1 MALDPTARR
10 VLRAYLRAVALAEPL
25 QRELAA
31 RHGVSLGDLYAVR
44 VLARIGEAPMSRFG
58 KELGVP
64 RSTIT
69 NLVDRLERARLVE
82 RAPSATDRRVT
93 LVRLATAGRRA
104 VEDTDLLRR
113 SRVAAR
119 LLALE
124 PAAQATLAE
133 LLERVVAGLSEIPP
147 GPARWAHPRVLPR
160 RGVIESGFPIPT
172 SLPAFSQ
179 LTRVNDCRPASA
191 AVCSGDD

>member
-1 MALDPTARR
+1 MVLDPTQRR

-44 VLARIGEAPMSRFG
+44 VLARIGEAPVSGFG

-82 RAPSATDRRVT
+82 RAPSATDRRIT

-104 VEDTDLLRR
+104 VEDTDFLRR
-113 SRVAAR
+113 SRVAVR

-124 PAAQATLAE
+124 PGAQVLLAE
-133 LLERVVAGLSEIPP
+133 LLEQVIS
-147 GPARWAHPRVLPR
+147 GPAGARAADEEAHR
-160 RGVIESGFPIPT
+160 
-172 SLPAFSQ
+172 
-179 LTRVNDCRPASA
+179 
-191 AVCSGDD
+191 

>member
-1 MALDPTARR
+1 
-10 VLRAYLRAVALAEPL
+10 VFRAYLRAVALAEPL

-44 VLARIGEAPMSRFG
+44 VLARIGQVPMSG
-58 KELGVP
+58 YATELGMP

-82 RAPSATDRRVT
+82 RASSMTDRRVT
-93 LVRLATAGRRA
+93 LVRLATAGRQA
-104 VEDTDLLRR
+104 VEDTDLLVR
-113 SRVAAR
+113 SRVAAH

-133 LLERVVAGLSEIPP
+133 LLERIVAGPSE
-147 GPARWAHPRVLPR
+147 
-160 RGVIESGFPIPT
+160 T
-172 SLPAFSQ
+172 
-179 LTRVNDCRPASA
+179 RPA
-191 AVCSGDD
+191 DDGRARR

>member
-113 SRVAAR
+113 SRVAAC

-133 LLERVVAGLSEIPP
+133 LLERVVAGLSE
-147 GPARWAHPRVLPR
+147 
-160 RGVIESGFPIPT
+160 T
-172 SLPAFSQ
+172 
-179 LTRVNDCRPASA
+179 RPA
-191 AVCSGDD
+191 DDGRARR

>member
-1 MALDPTARR
+1 
-10 VLRAYLRAVALAEPL
+10 
-25 QRELAA
+25 
-31 RHGVSLGDLYAVR
+31 
-44 VLARIGEAPMSRFG
+44 MSGFG

-124 PAAQATLAE
+124 PTAQATLAE
-133 LLERVVAGLSEIPP
+133 LLERVVAGLSE
-147 GPARWAHPRVLPR
+147 
-160 RGVIESGFPIPT
+160 T
-172 SLPAFSQ
+172 
-179 LTRVNDCRPASA
+179 RPA
-191 AVCSGDD
+191 DDGRARR

>member
-1 MALDPTARR
+1 VVLDPTQRR

-31 RHGVSLGDLYAVR
+31 RHGVSLGDLHAVR
-44 VLARIGEAPMSRFG
+44 VLARIGEVPMSGCG

-82 RAPSATDRRVT
+82 RAPSVTDRRVT

-104 VEDTDLLRR
+104 VEDTDFLRR

-124 PAAQATLAE
+124 PAAQTTLAE
-133 LLERVVAGLSEIPP
+133 LLERVVAGPSE
-147 GPARWAHPRVLPR
+147 
-160 RGVIESGFPIPT
+160 T
-172 SLPAFSQ
+172 
-179 LTRVNDCRPASA
+179 RPA
-191 AVCSGDD
+191 DDGRARR